1 MIKVIQLRND
11 NKRNKKKEV
20 RVTKN
25 IDFLSLEQ
33 ELKSK
38 NRKRDLN
45 NANRRKNYKR
55 NRKTH

>member
-1 MIKVIQLRND
+1 MIKLRND
-11 NKRNKKKEV
+11 NKRNKKKQEKV
-20 RVTKN
+20 VKD

-33 ELKSK
+33 ELKRK

-55 NRKTH
+55 NRKSH